1 MTPGYIYLRIH
12 GDFDVDRFTASVPLR
27 PDEAANKDSFNPE
40 RRLPRCSYVSYGT
53 AESTGTYVDVY
64 KLSEDL
70 VDLLSPH
77 AGHLAA
83 AMKEHQAE
91 ATLQMVLYVPTDEET
106 PMAALGFSTR
116 VIQFLNSIN
125 ASIDVDSYLE

>member
-1 MTPGYIYLRIH
+1 MTPSYLYLRIH

-27 PDEAANKDSFNPE
+27 PNEAANKHSSNPE
-40 RRLPRCSYVSYGT
+40 RCLPRCSYVCYGK

-64 KLSEDL
+64 KLAEDI

-106 PMAALGFSTR
+106 SMAALGFSAR
-116 VIQFLNSIN
+116 VIQFLSTIN